1 VINLSQSAIQ
11 LIVCG
16 PAPENGRFH
25 TKIEVKVNWK
35 VNRPPILYYGLLPFL
50 VECNL
55 LFYWIASILGIILVY
70 LNTSSLFSSIL
81 AACFFLAG
89 SFVSLRMLKLIV
101 LIRIRKHWRG

>member
-1 VINLSQSAIQ
+1 MYAIFAFWH
-11 LIVCG
+11 ITIMCG

-25 TKIEVKVNWK
+25 TQIELKVNWK
-35 VNRPPILYYGLLPFL
+35 VNRPPILYYGILPLL

-55 LFYWIASILGIILVY
+55 LFYWLASILGIILVY

-101 LIRIRKHWRG
+101 LIRARKHWWG